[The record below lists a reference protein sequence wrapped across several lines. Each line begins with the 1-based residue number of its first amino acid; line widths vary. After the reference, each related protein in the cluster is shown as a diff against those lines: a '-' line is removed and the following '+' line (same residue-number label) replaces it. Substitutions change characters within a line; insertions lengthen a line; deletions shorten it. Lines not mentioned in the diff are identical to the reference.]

1 MHLLEKQ
8 KTAALYIRVS
18 THDQDEISPDTQKKL
33 GLEFAKKNNLFVP
46 SEFIFMES
54 VSGRDASK
62 RKEFQKMIAL
72 AKAPEHPID
81 AIIVWKFSRFARN
94 QEESIVYKS
103 MLRKDNVEVLSVS
116 EPLVDGPFGT
126 LIERIIEWMDEY
138 YSIRLSGEVMR
149 GMKEKALRNGY
160 QTTPCLGYDAVGSGK
175 PFVINEEEMQIVDF
189 IIKSYDAGKDTTR
202 IARMCNERGYK
213 TKRGNRFERRNIDY
227 ILRNPF
233 YIGIVSW
240 NGIQFQGTHE
250 TRFSAQEFEARVTL
264 MNARKRSQKSRN
276 VSTCKHWLS
285 GLIKCSVCGA
295 TMAYNGSATCKTF
308 VCWKYSKGMH
318 DTPSTIS
325 VRKMEKAFFAALDQI
340 LAGGNL
346 NIKYKGIQKDETSEE
361 IEILLK
367 EIDKLSFREQRIKEA
382 YEAGIDTLDE
392 YKENKQRLNKI
403 RQDLDK
409 ELQYLRDLSN
419 KNTAATSKKD
429 ILDRVST
436 VKSLLENPDIGY
448 EEKGSFVRSIV
459 DEIIFDRVSNSIR
472 VYIIQ
477 N

>member
-1 MHLLEKQ
+1 MYEKQ

-160 QTTPCLGYDAVGSGK
+160 QTTPCLGYNAVGNGR
-175 PFVINEEEMQIVDF
+175 PFVINEEEMQIVEF
-189 IIKSYDAGKDTTR
+189 IIRSYDAGKDTTR

-285 GLIKCSVCGA
+285 GLLKCSICGA
-295 TMAYNGSATCKTF
+295 TMSYGGSEKCRTF
-308 VCWKYSKGMH
+308 TCWKYAKGMH

-409 ELQYLRDLSN
+409 ELLYLRDLSN
-419 KNTAATSKKD
+419 KKTAATSKKD